1 MKIAF
6 IYYSSFSSFIKRDYD
21 IISKFCEVYK
31 VNYQRFTDAWKMIR
45 TIAKCDLSLVWFA
58 GGHAFLAV
66 VVSKLFFKKS
76 MIIVGGFDV
85 ARVPEINYG
94 RFMQSRWRR
103 LTTKIALQNADS
115 VLVVDP
121 SLKED
126 AIKNAKIDGH
136 NFDYLPTGYDP
147 AKFKPREEEVGGKEN
162 LVITVGYVSRS
173 VIKRKGFD
181 TFVKAAS
188 FLPQTRFLL
197 IGKVVDDSA
206 HQLKQYAPQNVEFTG
221 FVSDD
226 DLLKLYQRAK
236 VYCQLSA
243 YEGLPNALCEAML
256 CECIPVGTKRNGIPT
271 AIGDCGFYVPF
282 GDPEATAEAIAKALH
297 SPKDLGRRARERI
310 RDLFPEDK
318 REKGLIQ
325 AIDKVMKQ

>member
-21 IISKFCEVYK
+21 IVSKFCEVRK
-31 VNYQRFTDAWKMIR
+31 VNYQRFSDAWKMMG
-45 TIAKCDLSLVWFA
+45 TIARCDLSLVWFA

-66 VVSKLFFKKS
+66 VISKLFFKKS

-94 RFMQSRWRR
+94 RFTQSRLRR
-103 LTTKIALQNADS
+103 LTTKLAMQNADS

-136 NFDYLPTGYDP
+136 NFEYLPTGYDP
-147 AKFKPREEEVGGKEN
+147 AKFKPHVEEAGGKEN
-162 LVITVGYVSRS
+162 LVITVGYVSSS

-181 TFVKAAS
+181 TFVKAAAL
-188 FLPQTRFLL
+188 LPDVRFLL

-206 HQLKQYAPQNVEFTG
+206 HQLKQNAPQNVEFTG
-221 FVSDD
+221 FVSDE
-226 DLLKLYQRAK
+226 DLLRLYQRAK

-282 GDPEATAEAIAKALH
+282 GDVKATAEAIEKALC
-297 SPKDLGRRARERI
+297 SPEDLGRRARERI

-318 REKGLIQ
+318 RESGLIQ
-325 AIDKVMKQ
+325 AIDRVMK